1 MGAERACMAS
11 RSVLPAALASLL
23 VAALFAVLGLA
34 LIVTEP
40 ALGPAPALL
49 ARFELP
55 PSELLLRLISLTA
68 GLLLA
73 LVAFGWFATAHLLLA
88 GRGAA
93 RRATVIMAVG
103 TLLLIAPT
111 LMAGRFV
118 VLVLLLPL
126 PLLLGA
132 TLTGSGEVGGW
143 RRAAVFAGGMAAL
156 LAALSVAG

>member
-1 MGAERACMAS
+1 MIS
-11 RSVLPAALASLL
+11 RSVLPAAVASLL

-55 PSELLLRLISLTA
+55 PSELLLRLISIAA
-68 GLLLA
+68 GLLFA
-73 LVAFGWFATAHLLLA
+73 LVALGWFATAHLLLT

-111 LMAGRFV
+111 LMAGRLA

-126 PLLLGA
+126 PLLTGA

>member
-1 MGAERACMAS
+1 MIS
-11 RSVLPAALASLL
+11 RSVLPAAAASLL

-34 LIVTEP
+34 LIVTDP

-49 ARFELP
+49 SRFELP
-55 PSELLLRLISLTA
+55 PSELLLRLVSIAA
-68 GLLLA
+68 GLLFA
-73 LVAFGWFATAHLLLA
+73 LVALGWFATAHLLLS

-93 RRATVIMAVG
+93 RRATAIMALG
-103 TLLLIAPT
+103 TLLLITPT
-111 LMAGRFV
+111 LLAGRFV

-143 RRAAVFAGGMAAL
+143 RRAGIFAGGMAAL
-156 LAALSVAG
+156 VAALVVVG

>member
-1 MGAERACMAS
+1 MGAERVCMAS
-11 RSVLPAALASLL
+11 RSVLPAALAALL

-34 LIVTEP
+34 LIVTDP
-40 ALGPAPALL
+40 TLGPAPALL
-49 ARFELP
+49 ARFEVP
-55 PSELLLRLISLTA
+55 PSELLLRLISITA

-73 LVAFGWFATAHLLLA
+73 LVAFGWFAAAHLLLV

-93 RRATVIMAVG
+93 RRATVIMALG

-111 LMAGRFV
+111 LMAGRFIA
-118 VLVLLLPL
+118 LVLLLPL

-143 RRAAVFAGGMAAL
+143 RRAGVFAGGMAAL
-156 LAALSVAG
+156 LVALSVAG